1 MFETE
6 SILISKKLL
15 MALGLELEKGTN
27 VCIDQETKSLIT
39 SDGKFVK
46 ANIDPDKAL
55 YIDEDHDVKLD
66 PLNPLCTKIL
76 ERFFGKFLEDN
87 EEEGNLPHCLSF
99 YFDQEKDTKK
109 FKLNIKFESTENSS
123 WEGKYYYNKILCYIE
138 AIFILDGTFEDEDLS
153 IYDIQY
159 DLLEEDK

>member
-15 MALGLELEKGTN
+15 LALGLELEKGTN

-39 SDGKFVK
+39 FDGKFVK
-46 ANIDPDKAL
+46 ANTDPDKAL

-87 EEEGNLPHCLSF
+87 EEEENLPHCLSF
-99 YFDQEKDTKK
+99 YFDQDKDTKD
-109 FKLNIKFESTENSS
+109 FRLCIKFESTETPT
-123 WEGKYYYNKILCYIE
+123 WEGTWYHNKILCYLE
-138 AIFILDGTFEDEDLS
+138 AIFALDGTFDDIDLKV
-153 IYDIQY
+153 YDIDY
-159 DLLEEDK
+159 DLLEEEE